1 MALVATV
8 GASTSNSYVTR
19 LEADAYFQLGM
30 HPNAL
35 KWHDQK
41 YEAKD
46 AYLIQATRMIDA
58 CPISGAKYDTDMT
71 SGVPDQS
78 LKFPRA
84 QDYDDST
91 EYIPVD
97 IKTATYEQAIWLVSM
112 GISDTREQLQAQGVT
127 SASIGDV
134 SETYSGAPASSNPVH
149 RLAPGARAILV
160 NGGFLSRGGC
170 LST

>member
-1 MALVATV
+1 MALVSTV
-8 GASTSNSYVTR
+8 GASTSNSYVSR

-58 CPISGAKYDTDMT
+58 CPINGSKYDTNLT

-84 QDYDDST
+84 QDYDDSA
-91 EYIPVD
+91 EYIPSD

-112 GISDTREQLQAQGVT
+112 GSSDTREQLQMQGVT

-134 SETYSGAPASSNPVH
+134 SETYSGALSSADPVH
-149 RLAPGARAILV
+149 RLCPTAKAILK
-160 NGGFLSRGGC
+160 NGGFLSRAGG
-170 LST
+170 LSS

>member
-1 MALVATV
+1 MALVSTV

-41 YEAKD
+41 FEAKD

-58 CPISGAKYDTDMT
+58 CPINGAKSDTGLT
-71 SGVPDQS
+71 SGVPDQA

-91 EYIPVD
+91 EYIPAD
-97 IKTATYEQAIWLVSM
+97 IKTATYEQAIWLVSL
-112 GISDTREQLQAQGVT
+112 GLSDRREQLQAQGVV

-134 SETYSGAPASSNPVH
+134 SETYSGALAGGDPV
-149 RLAPGARAILV
+149 RKLCPSARAILK
-160 NGGFLSRGGC
+160 NGGFLSRGGG
-170 LST
+170 LSS